1 MGDDSLASLKL
12 YRRSRAQRDATQT
25 NSADN
30 GHNVPDLATPIA
42 KPNLSLLG
50 APTASATSTAPEV
63 VPGAQLSKRDDHI
76 IRQELQ
82 RAWPFILAI
91 DFNEVWLGGHR
102 DMFTALC
109 IAAALVTY
117 SYDLIF

>member
-12 YRRSRAQRDATQT
+12 YRRSRAQRGATQT

-30 GHNVPDLATPIA
+30 GHNVPDLVTPTA
-42 KPNLSLLG
+42 KPNLSSLG
-50 APTASATSTAPEV
+50 APTASATSTAPKV
-63 VPGAQLSKRDDHI
+63 VPGAQLSARDDYI

-91 DFNEVWLGGHR
+91 DFNEFWLGGHR
-102 DMFTALC
+102 DTFTALC